1 MNLITV
7 TTCGTS
13 TITHGQPREKTTFI
27 NKRSNLQKSQY
38 TPQDL
43 QDLDA
48 IILHQEEALE
58 HADNNAAKSLSAELH
73 GLIDYYES
81 KGRAL
86 NTPGDIHYL
95 IHTDTYQGGEAARL
109 IQEWGEHNG
118 VKFIIQKIDSLN
130 TANVNDFHAGINN
143 LIKWCSD
150 SLTGHDQ
157 NYRVIFN
164 LVGGF
169 KSLQGYMQTLGMFY
183 AHETIYIFEA
193 GGLLTI
199 PRMPVDF
206 DTQAKES
213 VREHLTAFR
222 KMGEL
227 ELILDSSECAGI
239 PDTLLMSDGKD
250 CSLSEWGKVIW
261 DKMKDEIY
269 REKLL
274 PALND
279 NIKYTDKMIR
289 LAGEL
294 DGLHTGWLNSRIDM
308 LSAFLAGGKMDGLKS
323 VDYKKLKTQQGV
335 STHEFDLWN
344 EGHMRGFCHEDGSA
358 VVIDS
363 IGRGLE

>member
-13 TITHGQPREKTTFI
+13 TITHGQRENMSFI
-27 NKRSNLQKSQY
+27 YKHANLQKSQY
-38 TPQDL
+38 TPEDL
-43 QDLDA
+43 QALDT
-48 IILHQEEALE
+48 IIMHQEEAIE

-86 NTPGDIHYL
+86 NTPGDIHWL

-109 IQEWGEHNG
+109 IQEWGMHNG
-118 VKFIIQKIDSLN
+118 VNFIIQKIDSLN
-130 TANVNDFHAGINN
+130 TANVDDFHAGINN
-143 LIKWCSD
+143 LVKWCCD
-150 SLTGHDQ
+150 SLGERDSNH
-157 NYRVIFN
+157 RVIFN

-183 AHETIYIFEA
+183 ADETIYIFEA

-206 DTQAKES
+206 DAQAKES
-213 VREHLTAFR
+213 VRKNLTAFR

-227 ELILDSSECAGI
+227 ELVLDSKECAGI
-239 PDTLLMSDGKD
+239 PDTLLMSDGKS
-250 CSLSEWGKVIW
+250 CCLSEWGKIIW

-269 REKLL
+269 REELL
-274 PALND
+274 PPLNA
-279 NIKYTDKMIR
+279 NIRYADKMTR

-308 LSAFLAGGKMDGLKS
+308 LSAFLSGGKMDGLKS

-344 EGHMRGFCHEDGSA
+344 EGHMRGFCHEEGSS